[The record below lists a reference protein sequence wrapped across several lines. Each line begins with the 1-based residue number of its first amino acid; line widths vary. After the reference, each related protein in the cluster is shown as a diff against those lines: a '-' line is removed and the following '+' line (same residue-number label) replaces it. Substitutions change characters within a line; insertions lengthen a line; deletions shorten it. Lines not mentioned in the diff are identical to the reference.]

1 MTLFAA
7 LHSPIDV
14 TTGHG
19 CWPPVGYLPPGPI
32 AGTSGSSS
40 NVIING
46 LFTHRVGDLTIPHFC
61 NPLDIHP
68 DVIINGDPTVLV
80 NLSPIAIQGVSIL
93 APAGLVSGQAATT
106 VHVKSGARTAPTR
119 L

>member
-7 LHSPIDV
+7 LASPSDV

-19 CWPPVGYLPPGPI
+19 CWPPTGYLPPGPI
-32 AGTSGSSS
+32 AFTSGSSS

-61 NPLDIHP
+61 TPTDIHP
-68 DVIINGDPTVLV
+68 DVIINGEPTVLI
-80 NLSPIAIQGVSIL
+80 NLSPVAIQGVSIL
-93 APAGLVSGQAATT
+93 APAGMVSGQAATT
-106 VHVKSGARTAPTR
+106 VHIKSGARSASTR

>member
-7 LHSPIDV
+7 LATPADV

-19 CWPPVGYLPPGPI
+19 CWPPVGYLPPGPV
-32 AGTSGSSS
+32 AFTSGSSS

-61 NPLDIHP
+61 SPVDIHP
-68 DVIINGDPTVLV
+68 DVIINGEPTVLV
-80 NLSPIAIQGVSIL
+80 NGSPVAILGLSIL
-93 APAGLVSGQAATT
+93 APAGMVAGQAATT
-106 VHVKSGARTAPTR
+106 VHIKSGARTSPSR